1 MAIPLAAGRPSR
13 VGSRP
18 VILLTAGLWAC
29 VWLVFTA
36 RSFFQTDDIWLL
48 AAARF
53 VNCITGGLLSFAI
66 YLFLR
71 AQARQRYVVLLAEGL
86 ILSMAAALLFGMLS
100 QEVIAFVTNAPP
112 RPNQSYADVILER
125 TQASPWIF
133 LAWCC
138 GYLALE
144 YNERLR
150 DNELRMVEL
159 QALAADAENRMLR
172 YQIQPH
178 FLFNTLTA
186 LSTLILDRENERA
199 ERMVMALSRF
209 LRHSLVRSP
218 QDRVQLKAEV
228 EAQEQYLGIEQ
239 ERFGERLH
247 FVKTIA
253 PEAERLMVPSLIL
266 QPLIENAVKYA
277 VAAQSA
283 PTTIELTARRNG
295 DDLEIEVR
303 DNGPVARSSVGSG
316 LGLGLANVRR
326 RLEVAYGDRA
336 HFEHGPQPLG
346 GYRARLSLPAETV

>member
-1 MAIPLAAGRPSR
+1 MELNADRPSH

-18 VILLTAGLWAC
+18 VLLLTAGLWAC
-29 VWLVFTA
+29 VWVVFTA
-36 RSFFQTDDIWLL
+36 RSWFQVDNFWAL
-48 AAARF
+48 AVARL
-53 VNCITGGLLSFAI
+53 VNMLVGGSLSWGI

-71 AQARQRYVVLLAEGL
+71 SQAHRRFVVLLAEAL
-86 ILSMAAALLFGMLS
+86 ILSMTAAVVFGMLS
-100 QEVIAFVTNAPP
+100 QEVIEFITRPP
-112 RPNQSYADVILER
+112 PEPDRSYIDVLLDR
-125 TQASPWIF
+125 TQASPWVF

-138 GYLALE
+138 GFLALD

-150 DNELRMVEL
+150 TNELRMVEL

-218 QDRVQLKAEV
+218 EDRAPIRGEV

-239 ERFGERLH
+239 ERFGDRLRFEKH
-247 FVKTIA
+247 IE

-277 VAAQSA
+277 VAASSE
-283 PTTIELTARRNG
+283 PTTIELIVRRIE
-295 DDLEIEVR
+295 DRLEISVC
-303 DNGPVARSSVGSG
+303 DNGRAVRPVASGMG
-316 LGLGLANVRR
+316 LGLTNVRR
-326 RLEVAYGDRA
+326 RLAVAYGERA
-336 HFEHGPQPLG
+336 EFDHGPRPGG
-346 GYRARLSLPAETV
+346 GYMSRILMPAEAA